1 MHVHKCAK
9 GERAMTFNS
18 PRFFSIVMVLV
29 LSCAAISTG
38 GCAADIDSNNEQGEP
53 AQAYSLTIWNRS
65 QFPIKSLE
73 LVGVPA
79 RLSTDGSIMTEA
91 VDSMP
96 VWREGEP
103 ALQMEQTFVVQ
114 GFVSGSRVSF
124 QRERAAGAMPIE
136 VMSVEGFVLDQD
148 GYTLVL
154 FDDSFR
160 LLYPWSEENPN
171 GASRV
176 Q

>member
-1 MHVHKCAK
+1 MSL
-9 GERAMTFNS
+9 NS
-18 PRFFSIVMVLV
+18 PRFFSIMLVFV
-29 LSCAAISTG
+29 LSCVVVSVTGCSADAAN
-38 GCAADIDSNNEQGEP
+38 NNEQGEP

-65 QFPIKSLE
+65 QFPIQSLE

-79 RLSTDGSIMTEA
+79 RASADDSIVSEA
-91 VDSMP
+91 VASMS
-96 VWREGEP
+96 VWGDGES

-114 GFVSGSRVSF
+114 DFVSGSRVSF

-136 VMSVEGFVLDQD
+136 VQSVDGFVLDQE

-160 LLYPWSEENPN
+160 LLYPWSEENPH